1 VRLALRRATG
11 ILALILL
18 WNGNRLQ
25 AGPVALLE
33 IEGLRKD
40 FGGLA
45 AVDGVDFALEE
56 GALHAL
62 VGPNGCGKS
71 TLFNLITGALA
82 PSGGQV
88 RFAGEDITGWPV
100 HRIARAGIGR
110 KFQVPAVFDEL
121 TVLENLC
128 LPRWSKGR
136 LPLLVRADL
145 TAGEELARVH
155 LAGKAAMR
163 AGALSHGERQWL
175 EIGMLLAANARLLLL
190 DEPTAGMTQAETAA
204 TAGLIRSVA
213 KSATVLVIEHDIGF
227 IEALGCPVSVM
238 ARGRILCSGSFAA
251 IRADARVRELYFG
264 RAA

>member
-1 VRLALRRATG
+1 V
-11 ILALILL
+11 

-25 AGPVALLE
+25 AGTVALLE

-45 AVDGVDFALEE
+45 AVDGIDLAFEE

-71 TLFNLITGALA
+71 TLFNLVTGALR

-88 RFAGEDITGWPV
+88 RFAGRDITGLPPW
-100 HRIARAGIGR
+100 RIARAGIGR

-121 TVLENLC
+121 TVLENLA
-128 LPRWSKGR
+128 LPRWATAR
-136 LPLLVRADL
+136 LPLLARADVM
-145 TAGEELARVH
+145 AGEEQLTRIH
-155 LAGKAAMR
+155 LAGKGTVR

-175 EIGMLLAANARLLLL
+175 EIGMLLAADARLLLL

-204 TAGLIRSVA
+204 TAGLIRTVA
-213 KSATVLVIEHDIGF
+213 ESATVLVIEHDIGF
-227 IEALGCPVSVM
+227 IEALTCPVTVM
-238 ARGRILCSGSFAA
+238 ARGRILCSGSFAE